1 VTGISPG
8 HRVVSF
14 ATGLA
19 GHGDAPALVT
29 DDGVLTFRELAERVA
44 DVARRLGTERRLV
57 LLAGGNA
64 VDPIVTYL
72 AALSA
77 GHPLLLAPGGRA
89 LEGLAEAY
97 DPDVVVSDENGW
109 QLDERREVSAHDLH
123 PELALMLSTSGS
135 TGSPKLVRLSHEN
148 LDANAD
154 AIATYLDV
162 RASDRAITTLP
173 LHYCYGLS
181 VVNSYLSRGASLVLS
196 DLSVVDQCFWRIVQR
211 ERVTSFAGVPYTFE
225 LLERVGFAEME
236 LPHLRYVTQ
245 AGGRMPPERVS
256 QVARLGRERGWELFV
271 MYGATE
277 ATARMAYLPPALA
290 VERPQTIGVP
300 IPGGSFAIEPVDGWD
315 EPGVGELVYSGPN
328 VMLGYAETPEE
339 LALGR
344 TVEALR
350 TGDMARLTDDGLHQI
365 VGRRAR
371 FVKVLGLRID
381 LSRAETVLAEQ
392 GIQACCV
399 SAHDDELAVVHET
412 TRDPGEIRRIAAAE
426 FRIPPRAVRVI
437 AVDSLPRLSSGKPDY
452 PAVTALA
459 RAAAAAEAQAPEE
472 RGSDGGTANDPE
484 ALRALF
490 AEVLDR
496 PEATLEDTFVT
507 LGGDSLS
514 YVEASTRLEQ
524 ALGHL
529 PPSWHVTPIG
539 ELKPVGERRFGG
551 RAMETSVVVR
561 ALAIVLVVSEHARL
575 FVVFGGASVL
585 LAVAGFN
592 FARFQID
599 GPPRME
605 RLRSQL
611 LSIARIVVPTLAW
624 IVFAAI
630 FLTDK
635 YGVETLTL
643 TNTIFGPNHWTAA
656 SHYWFIEALL
666 YMLLLSA
673 LLLAIPPA
681 DRAERRWPWGFA
693 AALVAIGLLSP
704 FERLGFYAVDTGAIV
719 WLFAL
724 GWLVARSSE
733 LWQRAIMTALILVA
747 VPAFFSDLSREVV
760 SALGLL
766 ALVWIPSVPRI
777 PSPLARAMAVL
788 ASASLYIYLVHWA
801 AYQPF
806 DRWPL
811 IAVLASLATGV
822 VYWKIATPILR
833 HLIRT
838 PAPARA

>member
-1 VTGISPG
+1 VTGITPG

-14 ATGLA
+14 ATGLS

-29 DDGVLTFRELAERVA
+29 DDGVLTYRELASRVEE
-44 DVARRLGTERRLV
+44 VARRLGTQRRLV

-77 GHPLLLAPGGRA
+77 GHPLLLAPSGRA
-89 LEGLAEAY
+89 LAGLAAAY
-97 DPDVVVSDENGW
+97 DPDVVVSEEDGW
-109 QLDERREVSAHDLH
+109 QLDERRDGSVHDLH

-154 AIATYLDV
+154 AIATYLEIRSD
-162 RASDRAITTLP
+162 DRAITTLP

-196 DLSVVDQCFWRIVQR
+196 DLSVVDPCFWEVFER

-245 AGGRMPPERVS
+245 SGGRMPPERVS
-256 QVARLGRERGWELFV
+256 SIAALGRRRGWDLFV

-277 ATARMAYLPPALA
+277 ATSRMAYLPPDLA
-290 VERPQTIGVP
+290 PLHPQTIGRP
-300 IPGGSFAIEPVDGWD
+300 IPGGSFALEPLDGWD
-315 EPGVGELVYSGPN
+315 EPDTGEIVYSGPN

-344 TVEALR
+344 TVDVLR
-350 TGDMARLTDDGLHQI
+350 TGDVGRRTSEGLYEI

-381 LSRAETVLAEQ
+381 LSRAEAVLASQ
-392 GIQACCV
+392 DVHACCV
-399 SAHDDELAVVHET
+399 SVRDDELAVVHET
-412 TRDPGEIRRIAAAE
+412 TRDPGEIRRIAATE
-426 FRIPPRAVRVI
+426 FRIPPRAVRVV
-437 AVDSLPRLSSGKPDY
+437 AVESLPRLSSGKFDY
-452 PAVTALA
+452 PAVTALV
-459 RAAAAAEAQAPEE
+459 RAAAATETPTPEDA
-472 RGSDGGTANDPE
+472 RANDPE

-490 AEVLDR
+490 AEVLER
-496 PEATLEDTFVT
+496 PEATLDDTFVT

-514 YVEASTRLEQ
+514 YVETSVRLER

-529 PPSWHVTPIG
+529 PPNWYMTPIG
-539 ELKPVGERRFGG
+539 QLTPAPERRFGG
-551 RAMETSVVVR
+551 RALEMSVVLR
-561 ALAIVLVVSEHARL
+561 ALAIVFVVSEHARL
-575 FVVFGGASVL
+575 FVVLGGAHVL

-592 FARFQID
+592 FARFQL
-599 GPPRME
+599 GSAPRLE
-605 RLRSQL
+605 RLESQL
-611 LSIARIVVPTLAW
+611 VSIARIAIPTLAW
-624 IVFAAI
+624 IVFAI
-630 FLTDK
+630 VFLTDK
-635 YGVETLTL
+635 YTLGTLTL
-643 TNTIFGPNHWTAA
+643 VNTLVGSEQWNAA
-656 SHYWFIEALL
+656 WHYWFVEVLL
-666 YMLLLSA
+666 YMLLFSA
-673 LLLAIPPA
+673 ALLAIPPA
-681 DRAERRWPWGFA
+681 DRAERRWPWAFA
-693 AALVAIGLLSP
+693 ATLVGIGLLSR
-704 FERLGFYAVDTGAIV
+704 FGLVDFNLAHTEPIL

-724 GWLVARSSE
+724 GWLAAFSRQ
-733 LWQRAIMTALILVA
+733 LWQRAVVTAVILAA
-747 VPAFFSDLSREVV
+747 VPGFFPDEGRDAVIGV
-760 SALGLL
+760 GLL

-777 PSPLARAMAVL
+777 PSPLARVTAML

-833 HLIRT
+833 HLVR
-838 PAPARA
+838 ARAASRT